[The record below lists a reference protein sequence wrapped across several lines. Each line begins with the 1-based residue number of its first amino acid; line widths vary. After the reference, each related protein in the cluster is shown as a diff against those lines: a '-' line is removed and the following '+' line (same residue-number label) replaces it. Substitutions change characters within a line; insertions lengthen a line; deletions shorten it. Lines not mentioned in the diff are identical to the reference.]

1 MVATPRWGGNRDD
14 WNNVE
19 CRVAYTF
26 ALAANVWAFLDRAPP
41 PTTVHDTGSRTI
53 FLNPNTCICIYQGM
67 SKPATF
73 AFSCMCASFRRAS
86 RVLTQ
91 HYDTALRPLGLRA
104 TQFTLLQALSLAG
117 EVSQG
122 TLVEI
127 LAIDSTTLT
136 RTLAILGR
144 RGWIASRSG
153 EDRRERWLSLSE
165 AGRAEFKRALPHWE
179 KVQQELR
186 ARLGNKRWN
195 KLLNLPNELTAE
207 LTA

>member
-1 MVATPRWGGNRDD
+1 MYIHLLRMN
-14 WNNVE
+14 
-19 CRVAYTF
+19 
-26 ALAANVWAFLDRAPP
+26 
-41 PTTVHDTGSRTI
+41 
-53 FLNPNTCICIYQGM
+53 
-67 SKPATF
+67 KPATF
-73 AFSCMCASFRRAS
+73 ALPCACASFRRAS

-122 TLVEI
+122 MLGEI

-136 RTLAILGR
+136 RTLAIMER

-153 EDRRERWLSLSE
+153 EDRRERRISLSE
-165 AGRAEFKRALPHWE
+165 AGRVEFKRAVPHWE

-186 ARLGNKRWN
+186 AQLGNKQWD
-195 KLLNLPNELTAE
+195 KLLNLTNEVIAEVTA
-207 LTA
+207 

>member
-1 MVATPRWGGNRDD
+1 
-14 WNNVE
+14 
-19 CRVAYTF
+19 
-26 ALAANVWAFLDRAPP
+26 
-41 PTTVHDTGSRTI
+41 
-53 FLNPNTCICIYQGM
+53 M

-73 AFSCMCASFRRAS
+73 ALPCMCASFRRAS

-104 TQFTLLQALSLAG
+104 TQFTLLQGLSQAG

-122 TLVEI
+122 TLGEI

-136 RTLAILGR
+136 RTLAIMGR

-153 EDRRERWLSLSE
+153 KDRRERWLCLSE
-165 AGRAEFKRALPHWE
+165 AGRAEFKRARPHWE

-186 ARLGNKRWN
+186 GRLGNNRWN
-195 KLLNLPNELTAE
+195 KLLNLTNQVTAGLTA
-207 LTA
+207 